1 MLLLNSVKKRLNE
14 LIQVI
19 NLLELTSAIL
29 VQLPVTGE
37 DFYRA
42 LLRIWLGENPV
53 QADLKKALLG
63 EKQ

>member
-1 MLLLNSVKKRLNE
+1 
-14 LIQVI
+14 VI